1 MFFLQEY
8 FEEKILPHLPPNF
21 GEVAVSPPAA
31 VQVKKEAGAVVVKK
45 EAGAVV
51 VKKEAG
57 TSSSL
62 EVTRR
67 LLRDD
72 SDDEDAAAAAADT
85 AFSDDDLPP
94 MPSKTSGDSDA
105 ESSASSILNKDENKN
120 RKKVGRHFYHT
131 HKDPC
136 KTHYTWCHRHF
147 FKNLYE

>member
-1 MFFLQEY
+1 MLFLQEY

-21 GEVAVSPPAA
+21 GEVAVSPQAA
-31 VQVKKEAGAVVVKK
+31 VQVKKEAGAVGVKK

-72 SDDEDAAAAAADT
+72 SDDEDAAAAADT

-131 HKDPC
+131 FNDPC

-147 FKNLYE
+147 LNLYE